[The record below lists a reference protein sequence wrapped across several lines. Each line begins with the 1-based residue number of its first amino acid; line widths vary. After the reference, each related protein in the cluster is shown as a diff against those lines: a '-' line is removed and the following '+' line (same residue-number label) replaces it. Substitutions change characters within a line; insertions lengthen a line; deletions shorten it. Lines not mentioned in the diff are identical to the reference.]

1 VSCVS
6 SGCLRFGDD
15 VSAAYAPLYRD
26 TRRWKRRQT
35 GYSGFFNAFICDR
48 IICETQCEANVAV
61 ESFLALARSCLNVC
75 SIRYPAFAGL
85 ALCASLG
92 IPRGR
97 FQAPGRTHRFG
108 GEIVRKCPRSV
119 RTHQRRLGRG
129 RRCERGTVSYQ
140 EPQVGIEPTTARL
153 RIECSTTEL
162 LWHNCRWQ
170 MADGGWQQL
179 PSAVCLLPS
188 GVECPGSDSNRD
200 ALRHHPLKMA
210 CLPVSPPGQSQRVHL
225 RILQQRSNTDPP
237 ATGATGFEPA
247 TSRVTVECSNQT
259 ELRPLHLCTLLP
271 RAFAE

>member
-1 VSCVS
+1 MSCVS

-162 LWHNCRWQ
+162 LWPNYRRQ
-170 MADGGWQQL
+170 TAEGRRQLL
-179 PSAVCLLPS
+179 PSAVCRLPS
-188 GVECPGSDSNRD
+188 RKSALARIRTETPYGTTPSRWRVYQFHHQGNPNAFTFAYSNND
-200 ALRHHPLKMA
+200 PTT
-210 CLPVSPPGQSQRVHL
+210 
-225 RILQQRSNTDPP
+225 IQQRSTCDGSDGVR
-237 ATGATGFEPA
+237 TRDLSSD
-247 TSRVTVECSNQT
+247 SRV
-259 ELRPLHLCTLLP
+259 L
-271 RAFAE
+271 